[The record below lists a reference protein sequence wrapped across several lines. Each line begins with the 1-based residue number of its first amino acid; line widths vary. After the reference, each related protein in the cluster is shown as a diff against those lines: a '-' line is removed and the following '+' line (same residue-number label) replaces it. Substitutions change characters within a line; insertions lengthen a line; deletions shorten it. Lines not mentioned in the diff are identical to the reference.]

1 MLIKHIPQKKVKIVS
16 PVEADAAGEQLVEL
30 LHPAA
35 TAATRPRPGPP
46 PAGLTSPLFL
56 KKVRESTPEDYTLG

>member
-1 MLIKHIPQKKVKIVS
+1 MAASIFDTDQTYQTNTNVQKRGKICS

-35 TAATRPRPGPP
+35 TAPSGPGPAPP
-46 PAGLTSPLFL
+46 PAGLTSTF
-56 KKVRESTPEDYTLG
+56 S